1 LRPAHHRDPLLGRPG
16 QLRPGRT
23 TADPSLRAA
32 AGALPQVAAEPRR
45 PGYLADLRLHHHQPD
60 RPFRD
65 RLAGRLHWPA
75 ADAQS
80 VPLTMSWF
88 RWDGEDLILDCHL
101 QPKASKDEFAGLHG
115 ERLKIRLTAP
125 PVEGKA
131 NAHLQAF
138 LAKAFGVAK
147 SQVQLE
153 SGELNRQK
161 RLRIQAPRS

>member
-1 LRPAHHRDPLLGRPG
+1 MA
-16 QLRPGRT
+16 
-23 TADPSLRAA
+23 S
-32 AGALPQVAAEPRR
+32 
-45 PGYLADLRLHHHQPD
+45 Y
-60 RPFRD
+60 
-65 RLAGRLHWPA
+65 
-75 ADAQS
+75 
-80 VPLTMSWF
+80 F

-125 PVEGKA
+125 PVDGKA

-147 SQVQLE
+147 NQVTLE

-161 RLRIQAPRS
+161 RLRIRAPQQLPAIEGLQRPS